1 MVEFPPGESIA
12 LTAGGEIDRVRVSLR
27 VSSDQL
33 DPEAI
38 SLALGVPPTFAA
50 RKGDRRRTRGGER
63 IQRTGVWYVQLSG
76 APEEWTLDEGIA
88 ALLDRLPSQ
97 QAVWDALAEKHKLDV
112 YCGLHLSEWNRGAE
126 LPPALLRRLADQ
138 HLTLL
143 LDIYYEGTEDAA
155 S

>member
-1 MVEFPPGESIA
+1 MAELPPGESIA
-12 LTAGGEIDRVRVSLR
+12 LTAGGEIDRVRVCVR

-50 RKGDRRRTRGGER
+50 RKGDRRWTRSGES

-97 QAVWDALAEKHKLDV
+97 QAVWDALAERHKLDV
-112 YCGLHLSEWNRGAE
+112 YCGLHLSEWNRGAD
-126 LPPALLRRLADQ
+126 LAPSLLRRLADQ
-138 HLTLL
+138 HLTLV
-143 LDIYYEGTEDAA
+143 LDIYYEGADNTA